1 MGGIGMPRI
10 ALRLTPDELSDVM
23 GLRLVLRK
31 EGRLKMDLRLRVIL
45 LVSQGTSMEE
55 TARMCEVGTT
65 TVKRW
70 VDCYRRRGVWVLI
83 VKGPYEGKKPRL
95 SPKEMEEL
103 AEIIEAGPEACGLD
117 TGVWTSPII
126 ADLVKRR
133 FGISYHPSQI
143 RRILHKL
150 AFSIQYPKR
159 RLSKADKAK
168 QAWWIEEELP
178 RIKKKSVRR
187 MEC

>member
-1 MGGIGMPRI
+1 MS
-10 ALRLTPDELSDVM
+10 LRLTPDELDDVKS
-23 GLRLVLRK
+23 LRCVLRK
-31 EGRLKMDLRLRVIL
+31 EGKLDIDLRLRVVL
-45 LVSQGTSMEE
+45 LVSQGTSMEA
-55 TARMCEVGTT
+55 TAEICEVGAS

-70 VDCYRRRGVWVLI
+70 IDCYRTRGLWALTT
-83 VKGPYEGKKPRL
+83 KGPYQGKKPRL
-95 SPKEMEEL
+95 SENQMEEL
-103 AEIIEAGPEACGLD
+103 AEIIEAGPEASGLD

-159 RLSKADKAK
+159 RLSKANKAM
-168 QAWWIEEELP
+168 QAWWMENELP
-178 RIKKKSVRR
+178 CIKKKSQKTA
-187 MEC
+187 EC